1 MSPLIDDR
9 GRLFGRLNILDI
21 FVVLLVVVLA
31 VFAFT
36 RVRDTNT
43 TTFRLRTTLEADK
56 VRGDV
61 SPIATKSGEPSSTV
75 NSEPPSILD
84 KIKVGQIVRDDS
96 GNVLGKVES
105 APQAE
110 PTVEELP
117 TQNAGLRYT
126 SSQIYYDLTISVVGD
141 AQGSKSSPR
150 IGSLP
155 ISTNSTNVIQVVGPG
170 WSAKMT
176 IGPWEVVKP

>member
-1 MSPLIDDR
+1 MSPFIDDR

-43 TTFRLRTTLEADK
+43 TTFRLRTTLEVDK
-56 VRGDV
+56 VRGEV
-61 SPIATKSGEPSSTV
+61 SPTATSPGEPLTDV
-75 NSEPPSILD
+75 NSRPPSVLD
-84 KIKVGQIVRDDS
+84 KIKVGQTVRDDS
-96 GNVLGKVES
+96 GNILGKVET
-105 APQAE
+105 APKVE
-110 PTVEELP
+110 RTVEEQP
-117 TQNAGLRYT
+117 TQDGDLRYPP
-126 SSQIYYDLTISVVGD
+126 SQIYYDLTITVVGD

-155 ISTNSTNVIQVVGPG
+155 ISISSTNFIQVVGPG